1 MKKLFTLFTLLVAIV
16 MGASADTSY
25 VTYNGEEKSS
35 PDGYFTHDTTDGSK
49 FNFNK
54 KFNGCTYGDV
64 TYTQGLKMEGSTKIM
79 FTTTADAA
87 TVVIVQ
93 SNYNSGGNISFDG
106 GDALSA
112 DDAETI
118 TGGLVFTLTGVA
130 AGDHTITR
138 SGSETGIFAVYVTE
152 ETGPATAPTITTQPK
167 DVIYK
172 IGVTEEYPTM
182 TVEATASAGE
192 LSYRWQYSR
201 DGETF
206 YPIPAN
212 AAEAAAM
219 QAPGY
224 APSAIT
230 TTLDGAE
237 AASLVSFAQ
246 PAVYYINCVV
256 SDGQGR
262 TTSKTASIT
271 IKAIVTELESIS
283 EATTWNIAS
292 LKGSVEIAEEDRAE
306 DIYVNMDDQI
316 TFPADFNANALSF
329 YGQFPIRDSKYA
341 QNGTLHFITTVAGTV
356 TVKFANTGGSN
367 KNRYVQVN
375 DQIGTVEA
383 DGTTERTESFEVE
396 AGDVYITG
404 YTPEEEG
411 NRAIRY
417 MSVAFEPAAAAVTY
431 NVTVGN
437 TGYATFS
444 ADNNV
449 VVPEGVTV
457 YGAKDNGETVSLT
470 ASTATVLSP
479 DYGYIIAAEPG
490 EYVFTSTE
498 DASDYDDPD
507 NELTPTGDSGWNASD
522 GIYVLAE
529 ENGVAVMAPI
539 DTESISLIP
548 ANKAFLYGNDYF
560 AAKTFVINGATA
572 IEAIEAEA
580 AEAGVK
586 KAIANGKL
594 VIITANGTF
603 NAAGAQV
610 K

>member
-16 MGASADTSY
+16 MGASADTSF
-25 VTYNGEEKSS
+25 VTYNGAENSS
-35 PDGYFTHDTTDGSK
+35 PDGYFTHDTDGK
-49 FNFNK
+49 FNFNS
-54 KFNGCTYGDV
+54 KFNGCTYEDV
-64 TYTQGLKMEGSTKIM
+64 TYTKGLKMEGTTKIM

-192 LSYRWQYSR
+192 LSYRWQYST

-219 QAPGY
+219 RAPGY

-237 AASLVSFAQ
+237 AASLVSFAK

-256 SDGQGR
+256 SDDQGQ

-271 IKAIVTELESIS
+271 VKAIVTELESIS

-329 YGQFPIRDSKYA
+329 YGQFPIRDSNYA

-356 TVKFANTGGSN
+356 TVKFSNTGGSN

-404 YTPEEEG
+404 YTPEEGG

-417 MSVAFEPAAAAVTY
+417 MSVAFEPAAAPVTY

-529 ENGVAVMAPI
+529 ERGKAVMAPI
-539 DTESISLIP
+539 DAESISLIP
-548 ANKAFLYGNDYF
+548 ANKAFLYGSDYV

>member
-383 DGTTERTESFEVE
+383 DGTTERTESFW
-396 AGDVYITG
+396 
-404 YTPEEEG
+404 
-411 NRAIRY
+411 RRLHHRLH
-417 MSVAFEPAAAAVTY
+417 S
-431 NVTVGN
+431 
-437 TGYATFS
+437 
-444 ADNNV
+444 
-449 VVPEGVTV
+449 
-457 YGAKDNGETVSLT
+457 
-470 ASTATVLSP
+470 
-479 DYGYIIAAEPG
+479 
-490 EYVFTSTE
+490 
-498 DASDYDDPD
+498 
-507 NELTPTGDSGWNASD
+507 
-522 GIYVLAE
+522 
-529 ENGVAVMAPI
+529 
-539 DTESISLIP
+539 
-548 ANKAFLYGNDYF
+548 
-560 AAKTFVINGATA
+560 
-572 IEAIEAEA
+572 
-580 AEAGVK
+580 
-586 KAIANGKL
+586 
-594 VIITANGTF
+594 
-603 NAAGAQV
+603 
-610 K
+610 